1 MLTRKIELKDLVNP
15 KLQNLIC
22 YLAAKTGYLT
32 EKRVHKL
39 LYTAE
44 LYYIEH
50 FYKRLTDVK
59 FKNHNFGVW
68 SPDIEGAKNWLD
80 GVCLDIK
87 EEKTKEG
94 HPASFIELIEGFPIE
109 LADEEVQILDTVI
122 SDWAFKSTDE
132 LVAFTKS
139 TLPWETSS
147 FGEDIDFDAYI
158 EECKLE
164 DEFFNKEEVKKE
176 LKNIENEEFIP
187 LDEL

>member
-1 MLTRKIELKDLVNP
+1 
-15 KLQNLIC
+15 
-22 YLAAKTGYLT
+22 
-32 EKRVHKL
+32 
-39 LYTAE
+39 
-44 LYYIEH
+44 
-50 FYKRLTDVK
+50 
-59 FKNHNFGVW
+59 
-68 SPDIEGAKNWLD
+68 
-80 GVCLDIK
+80 
-87 EEKTKEG
+87 
-94 HPASFIELIEGFPIE
+94 